1 MRNFFH
7 TLSGFITT
15 ARLISSGFSGWRK
28 DVKDFMIE
36 FRTLKKKKLFCKFL
50 PLLRS
55 FCDSYFYFLMIT
67 KNIKN
72 NPNQPK
78 FGLLLKMIYG
88 ICIEAL
94 NLWINLWLLKGFP
107 NGPLP
112 IAMNRLYW
120 QDTLNFSVFHQ
131 THNEVLSVLVKS
143 ANKGIFNFL

>member
-1 MRNFFH
+1 
-7 TLSGFITT
+7 
-15 ARLISSGFSGWRK
+15 
-28 DVKDFMIE
+28 MI
-36 FRTLKKKKLFCKFL
+36 
-50 PLLRS
+50 
-55 FCDSYFYFLMIT
+55 YI
-67 KNIKN
+67 NIKN
-72 NPNQPK
+72 NPNEPK

-131 THNEVLSVLVKS
+131 THNEALSVLVKLP
-143 ANKGIFNFL
+143 NKGIFYFQYQEGMPSNWKLYILLALVLYILLPRYLLAITWRERTQKMF